1 MFRFYYLS
9 NLQSYKGEIYFI
21 VSREKSKCEYNATH
35 RLIHYLGI
43 SYSVYESVSYV
54 RGSRFFVWVAPC
66 SGNELAAAI
75 LRHHKRVREK
85 V

>member
-1 MFRFYYLS
+1 MSIR
-9 NLQSYKGEIYFI
+9 EIYVLLGNTLLVI
-21 VSREKSKCEYNATH
+21 VCF
-35 RLIHYLGI
+35 
-43 SYSVYESVSYV
+43 ESVSYV